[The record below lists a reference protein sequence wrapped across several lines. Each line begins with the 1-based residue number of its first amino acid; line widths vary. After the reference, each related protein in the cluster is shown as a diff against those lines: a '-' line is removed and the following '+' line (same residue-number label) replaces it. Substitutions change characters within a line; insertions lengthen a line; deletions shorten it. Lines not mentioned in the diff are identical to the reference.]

1 MGNNMSM
8 DWFQVTFAG
17 NPHIKWE
24 HLWFPVDFPL
34 NQSIEHEITTPLK
47 ETLIDSLGVAVW
59 SPVLVLIWRIEF
71 LYK

>member
-24 HLWFPVDFPL
+24 HLWFPVNIPL
-34 NQSIEHEITTPLK
+34 NQSNHSPISHIPFLVDLPPENTLLK
-47 ETLIDSLGVAVW
+47 TRFLMLG
-59 SPVLVLIWRIEF
+59 IC
-71 LYK
+71 